1 MDNLNIEMNK
11 LNINTH
17 IPYWV
22 KKMSYKEIEHT
33 INLIYNSDKNNL
45 FKKISVE
52 LCENTRN
59 LYELEL
65 VKFLEK
71 LQNY

>member
-1 MDNLNIEMNK
+1 MDNLNIEMNN

-22 KKMSYKEIEHT
+22 KKMSNKDIENT
-33 INLIYNSDKNNL
+33 VNLILNSEKNNL
-45 FKKISVE
+45 FKKIDLD

-59 LYELEL
+59 IYEVEL
-65 VKFLEK
+65 VKFLQK
-71 LQNY
+71 LQNN

>member
-11 LNINTH
+11 LNINTY

-22 KKMSYKEIEHT
+22 KKMSNKDIENT
-33 INLIYNSDKNNL
+33 INLILNSDKNNL
-45 FKKISVE
+45 FQKIDLD

-59 LYELEL
+59 IYEVEL
-65 VKFLEK
+65 VKFLQK
-71 LQNY
+71 LQNN